1 MIVVVVSQI
10 VMIAVNV
17 ALISDSSLT
26 MIKTV
31 TMEFDLNWIRSDKGY
46 SESCIW
52 GYIADGRHL
61 VLKVDG
67 KVAIVR
73 KYR

>member
-1 MIVVVVSQI
+1 MISVVVSQI
-10 VMIAVNV
+10 VMIAMVV

-26 MIKTV
+26 MIKSV

-52 GYIADGRHL
+52 GYLVGGRHL

>member
-1 MIVVVVSQI
+1 MIAVVVSQI
-10 VMIAVNV
+10 AMIAMVV
-17 ALISDSSLT
+17 ALTSDSSLT
-26 MIKTV
+26 MIKSV

-52 GYIADGRHL
+52 GYLVGGRHL